1 MKRVEKDF
9 IKIIQEYERVI
20 YKVCSIYVSGL
31 LPMADLYQE
40 VVHNLWVG
48 YPKFRNESS
57 ISTWIYRVAINTCV
71 TTIRK
76 EKKHFQ
82 NSSIALTSI
91 SDKLPA
97 PEPLTEDIKEMY
109 RLINQLKTIEKTIIL
124 LYLEEKPYKEIAEIT
139 GLTLS
144 NVATKLKR
152 IKEKLRKMSNV

>member
-1 MKRVEKDF
+1 MKSVEKEF

-20 YKVCSIYVSGL
+20 YKVCSIYVSEL
-31 LPMADLYQE
+31 LPMADLHQE

-57 ISTWIYRVAINTCV
+57 VSTWIYRVAINTCV

-76 EKKHFQ
+76 ERKHFQ
-82 NSSIALTSI
+82 NSSIAFTAI

-97 PEPLTEDIKEMY
+97 PDPLTEDIKEMY
-109 RLINQLKTIEKTIIL
+109 RLINQLKIIEKTIVL

-139 GLTLS
+139 GLTVS
-144 NVATKLKR
+144 NVATRMKR
-152 IKEKLRKMSNV
+152 VREKLRIMSNN

>member
-1 MKRVEKDF
+1 MKSVEKEF

-20 YKVCSIYVSGL
+20 YKVCSIYVSEL

-40 VVHNLWVG
+40 VVHNIWVG

-57 ISTWIYRVAINTCV
+57 VSTWIYRVAINTCV

-82 NSSIALTSI
+82 NSSLVLTSI

-97 PEPLTEDIKEMY
+97 PEPLAEVIKEMY
-109 RLINQLKTIEKTIIL
+109 RLINQPKTIVL
-124 LYLEEKPYKEIAEIT
+124 LFLEEKPYKEIAEIT
-139 GLTLS
+139 GLTVN
-144 NVATKLKR
+144 NVATRMKR
-152 IKEKLRKMSNV
+152 IREKQREMSNN

>member
-1 MKRVEKDF
+1 MKSVEKEF

-20 YKVCSIYVSGL
+20 YKVCSIYVSEL

-40 VVHNLWVG
+40 VVQNLWVG

-57 ISTWIYRVAINTCV
+57 VSTWIYRVAINTCV

-82 NSSIALTSI
+82 NSSLALTSI

-97 PEPLTEDIKEMY
+97 SEPFTEDIKEMY
-109 RLINQLKTIEKTIIL
+109 GLINQLKTVEKTIVL

-139 GLTLS
+139 GLTVS
-144 NVATKLKR
+144 NVATRMKR
-152 IKEKLRKMSNV
+152 IREKLRKMSNN

>member
-1 MKRVEKDF
+1 MKRVEKEF

-20 YKVCSIYVSGL
+20 YKVCSIYVSEL

-48 YPKFRNESS
+48 YPKFRNESA

-71 TTIRK
+71 TAIRK

-82 NSSIALTSI
+82 NSSLALTTI

-97 PEPLTEDIKEMY
+97 PIPLTEDINEMY
-109 RLINQLKTIEKTIIL
+109 RLINELKTIEKTIVL
-124 LYLEEKPYKEIAEIT
+124 LYLEEKPYNEIAEIT
-139 GLTLS
+139 GLTVG
-144 NVATKLKR
+144 NVATRMKR
-152 IKEKLRKMSNV
+152 IREKLREMSNN

>member
-1 MKRVEKDF
+1 MKSVEKEF
-9 IKIIQEYERVI
+9 IKIIQKYERVI
-20 YKVCSIYVSGL
+20 YKVCSIYVSEL

-57 ISTWIYRVAINTCV
+57 VSTWIYRVAINTCV
-71 TTIRK
+71 TAIRK

-91 SDKLPA
+91 SEKLPA

-109 RLINQLKTIEKTIIL
+109 RLINQLKTIEKAIVL

-139 GLTLS
+139 GFTVS
-144 NVATKLKR
+144 NVATRMKR
-152 IKEKLRKMSNV
+152 IREKLRKMSND

>member
-1 MKRVEKDF
+1 MKSVEEEF

-20 YKVCSIYVSGL
+20 YKVCSIYMSEL
-31 LPMADLYQE
+31 LPMADLHQE

-57 ISTWIYRVAINTCV
+57 VSTWIYRVAINTCV

-76 EKKHFQ
+76 ERKHFQ
-82 NSSIALTSI
+82 NSSIAFTAI

-97 PEPLTEDIKEMY
+97 PDPLTEDIKEMY
-109 RLINQLKTIEKTIIL
+109 RLINELKTIVL

-139 GLTLS
+139 GLTVS
-144 NVATKLKR
+144 NVATRMKR
-152 IKEKLRKMSNV
+152 VREKLRIMSNN

>member
-1 MKRVEKDF
+1 MKSVEKEF

-20 YKVCSIYVSGL
+20 YKVCSIYVAEL

-57 ISTWIYRVAINTCV
+57 ISTWMYRVAINTCV
-71 TTIRK
+71 TAIRK
-76 EKKHFQ
+76 EEKHFRK
-82 NSSIALTSI
+82 STVALTSI

-97 PEPLTEDIKEMY
+97 PAPLTDEIKEMY
-109 RLINQLKTIEKTIIL
+109 RLINQLKTIEKTIVL

-144 NVATKLKR
+144 NVATRLKR
-152 IKEKLRKMSNV
+152 IKEKLRKMSND